1 MLTLV
6 HLGGERSDTQSLLQ
20 PTPNDSSTSRTPSS
34 VLASW
39 DISLNRWPNHSL
51 PDCLQLLALHRPEK
65 LEIVERIA
73 RAFAEPIFH
82 ELEAS
87 DPGEIS

>member
-6 HLGGERSDTQSLLQ
+6 HPAATTPTLLQ
-20 PTPNDSSTSRTPSS
+20 PTPSDSFTSPTPSS
-34 VLASW
+34 ARASW
-39 DISLNRWPNHSL
+39 DTSLNRWPNHSL

-87 DPGEIS
+87 DPGDI